1 MANEVALVAADRVE
15 ILESIIQ
22 MSLPVAED
30 ITAGMA
36 VRLDTTNGKWTKA
49 NGTSAAE
56 ARAWGVATQTVKAN
70 SGKALTAIRKG
81 VMDGWDLSG
90 LAYDAPIYLS
100 DTDGRLS
107 TVAGTT
113 SVVIGRVIPGT
124 STTLGTAFDKLLSV
138 EVGG

>member
-1 MANEVALVAADRVE
+1 MANEIALMTADRVE
-15 ILESIIQ
+15 IVESIIQ
-22 MSLPVAED
+22 MTLPTAEA

-49 NGTSAAE
+49 NGSAAGE
-56 ARAWGVATQTVKAN
+56 ARAWGVATRTAP
-70 SGKALTAIRKG
+70 SGGALTAIRKG
-81 VMDGWDLSG
+81 VMDGWDLSAM
-90 LAYDAPIYLS
+90 AYDDPVYLS

-124 STTLGTAFDKLLSV
+124 STTLGTAFDKVLSV

>member
-1 MANEVALVAADRVE
+1 MANEIALVTADKVE
-15 ILESIIQ
+15 VVESVIQ
-22 MSLPVAED
+22 MTLPAAEA

-49 NGTSAAE
+49 NGSGAAE
-56 ARAWGVATQTVKAN
+56 ARAWGVAVKTVAA
-70 SGKALTAIRKG
+70 GLPVTAIRKG
-81 VMDGWDLSG
+81 VMDGWDLSA
-90 LAYDAPIYLS
+90 LDYDAPVYLS

-113 SVVIGRVIPGT
+113 SVVMGRVIPAT
-124 STTLGTAFDKLLSV
+124 SVSLGTAYDKILGL